1 MDPHDIT
8 QIGKV
13 EVDARCEEI
22 DEPWSPVDLAT
33 VNDQVVRMALFH
45 GEYHWH
51 RHEGED
57 ELFYVYRGEVTI
69 RIRGQADV
77 VLGAGEMAV
86 IPRNVEHRPESFGPS
101 KNLKYQTIQRKTQVH
116 TSHGKR
122 R

>member
-1 MDPHDIT
+1 MDPQGIT
-8 QIGKV
+8 QISKV
-13 EVDARCEEI
+13 DIDAKCEEI
-22 DEPWSPVDLAT
+22 DEPWSPVDLAI
-33 VNDQVVRMALFH
+33 VNDQVVRMALFL

-86 IPRNVEHRPESFGPS
+86 VPRNVEHCPESVGPS
-101 KNLKYQTIQRKTQVH
+101 YVLMFEPLQLKSK
-116 TSHGKR
+116 GD
-122 R
+122 